1 MQSFLSNIQKALEQ
15 QPDTLLSAIV
25 SESSSSRE
33 SFELRLNISLPGS
46 LPPLQW
52 CMYLSKSPPSSILNQ
67 IWFPVLVDRMTA
79 ALEKSSLI
87 KHLKEKD
94 QIIAKLL
101 DQMHADGSDLGKVFP
116 GTAVPKPK
124 SRGNVRQAVGK
135 SIKGMATFD
144 EVLWQ
149 NRMLENTTK
158 ASTLESLMSE
168 ISPIV
173 IPDSS
178 RTFDLAGNATSG
190 PSYSKSQLSEKGGP
204 KPQIESSFVHE
215 ETDLAAN
222 VEAGDFQRPPSPTK
236 SVEPSN
242 RPRPLIMENAHRT
255 PDPKDGDST
264 TDVSD
269 EDMPSSQTVDP
280 EPRVV
285 KPSKSL
291 SHVSKTVSPKSP
303 TLSKDLSPTPDHMEL
318 DEPDVV
324 GQDTDEATKP
334 RRPPMIIPPQSYL
347 DPRGALLNIPLHGM
361 LQGLT
366 FNYNAYP
373 QEFKGDIHE
382 IVYDAPSEP
391 HDVTARN
398 APNEAD
404 LHVSHPRL
412 IPDETTN
419 LHQIP
424 IATEILCRCNGVPIW
439 YLGAMMMNHVC
450 HNTEPHQPQQPW
462 NSAAAYHV
470 QKPYVAV
477 PYTVPQ
483 REQYRPYVSAE
494 QGQYGP
500 RSRGREAAY
509 HDFGEQRARQHAAEH
524 AHDAVRRGRPVKRA
538 SPEKQGW
545 KKASF
550 KGKKGSKRW

>member
-1 MQSFLSNIQKALEQ
+1 MSSTWSLLKDQAAPLLIHYEFGPQNYSVWLTDLVDTWEETLNRKEIVKRALTTDTSIDPSEDKSQMQSFLSNIQKALEQ

-222 VEAGDFQRPPSPTK
+222 VEAGDFQVCKRSERRFIK
-236 SVEPSN
+236 QMAN
-242 RPRPLIMENAHRT
+242 
-255 PDPKDGDST
+255 ST
-264 TDVSD
+264 T
-269 EDMPSSQTVDP
+269 E
-280 EPRVV
+280 
-285 KPSKSL
+285 
-291 SHVSKTVSPKSP
+291 
-303 TLSKDLSPTPDHMEL
+303 
-318 DEPDVV
+318 
-324 GQDTDEATKP
+324 
-334 RRPPMIIPPQSYL
+334 
-347 DPRGALLNIPLHGM
+347 
-361 LQGLT
+361 
-366 FNYNAYP
+366 
-373 QEFKGDIHE
+373 
-382 IVYDAPSEP
+382 
-391 HDVTARN
+391 TA
-398 APNEAD
+398 
-404 LHVSHPRL
+404 
-412 IPDETTN
+412 
-419 LHQIP
+419 
-424 IATEILCRCNGVPIW
+424 
-439 YLGAMMMNHVC
+439 
-450 HNTEPHQPQQPW
+450 
-462 NSAAAYHV
+462 
-470 QKPYVAV
+470 
-477 PYTVPQ
+477 
-483 REQYRPYVSAE
+483 
-494 QGQYGP
+494 
-500 RSRGREAAY
+500 
-509 HDFGEQRARQHAAEH
+509 
-524 AHDAVRRGRPVKRA
+524 
-538 SPEKQGW
+538 
-545 KKASF
+545 
-550 KGKKGSKRW
+550 